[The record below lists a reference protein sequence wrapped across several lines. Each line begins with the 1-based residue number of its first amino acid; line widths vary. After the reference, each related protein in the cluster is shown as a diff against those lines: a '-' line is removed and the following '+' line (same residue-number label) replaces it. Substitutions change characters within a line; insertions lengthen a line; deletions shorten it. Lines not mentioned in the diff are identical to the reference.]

1 MRPEIV
7 ILDEA
12 TSMLD
17 PEGRQEIMQLMR
29 ELKQTYDFTVLT
41 ITHDIDET
49 AFADRILLIDDG
61 ELVAAGT
68 PEQVLTN
75 GTDLVDR
82 GLELPYAE
90 RLLNQLN
97 LLHIDVPQQY
107 MTNDQVVK
115 WLCQKLNS
123 SK

>member
-75 GTDLVDR
+75 GEDLVDR